1 MGLKLANFQ
10 PVGLIK
16 LPHCS
21 IIGPDSGVLPSS
33 QPGEKEA
40 SKVYLS
46 TKEIDA
52 ILRLMVEDR
61 INHLNERNDLKGG
74 KDDRNNS
81 ENKCSG

>member
-1 MGLKLANFQ
+1 MINLY
-10 PVGLIK
+10 
-16 LPHCS
+16 
-21 IIGPDSGVLPSS
+21 SGVLPSG

-40 SKVYLS
+40 SRVYLC

-52 ILRLMVEDR
+52 ILRSMVEDR
-61 INHLNERNDLKGG
+61 INHLNERNDLQGG